1 MEIEITA
8 TVLVVEVVEADSL
21 DQAVHDFMDTH
32 DGQLPD
38 TVEGR
43 HVLGVCGECTA
54 TIFDGDTY
62 DFLQMLGT
70 SGDPG
75 NAVWTCEICAE
86 AEAARAE
93 ERDELSPPLYSEVAA
108 VPPGTDPVDIIET
121 DVEDIVDID
130 EFVTPVYVKPGGRYL
145 VNDATPEHI
154 TPGDNED
161 GFTLV

>member
-8 TVLVVEVVEADSL
+8 TVLVVEVVLADSI
-21 DQAVHDFMDTH
+21 DQAVHDFMATH

-62 DFLQMLGT
+62 DFLQVLGAP
-70 SGDPG
+70 GDPG

-93 ERDELSPPLYSEVAA
+93 ERGELLPPPDSEVAA
-108 VPPGTDPVDIIET
+108 VSPGIVVSDKDFGDIIET

-130 EFVTPVYVKPGGRYL
+130 EFVTPVSVESGGIEL
-145 VNDATPEHI
+145 VNDET
-154 TPGDNED
+154 
-161 GFTLV
+161 V